1 MLKKKLV
8 KLITSKRIMKQ
19 FLPYIKR
26 YCLAIVV
33 CIASTQSVS
42 AQTENDA
49 LMIPKN
55 FFCAAGVYTYNS
67 WDKYWEG
74 TFKRENLN
82 LGTISSNVYAVGG
95 NYGLS
100 NRVNLLFMIPYIKS
114 NASAGTFRG
123 QSGIQDINLAV
134 KWMAVKQEVGSGLL
148 SLHAIVTGS
157 LPLGNYQAD
166 YLPLAI
172 GSRSKS
178 IGLRALINYQT
189 GRFFVAGS
197 GQYLR
202 KDNITIDKD
211 SYYTTEMH
219 YTNQVAIPNATNF
232 LFSTGYRSLKFN
244 AEATLTKVNTI
255 GGFDIT
261 KNNMPFPSNNM
272 DATLAGAI
280 FKYSFQSIAGL
291 ELTGGGNY
299 VLKGRNVGQNRSFF
313 AGVYYVFSVKKDK
326 SDK

>member
-1 MLKKKLV
+1 MKHCLLYINRCFLV
-8 KLITSKRIMKQ
+8 LLT
-19 FLPYIKR
+19 FV
-26 YCLAIVV
+26 AF
-33 CIASTQSVS
+33 AQSVN

-55 FFCAAGVYTYNS
+55 FFCAAGVYTHNS
-67 WDKYWEG
+67 WNKYWEG

-82 LGTISSNVYAVGG
+82 LGTISSNVYALGG

-100 NRVNLLFMIPYIKS
+100 NRVNLLFMVPYIKS
-114 NASAGTFRG
+114 NASAGTLRG

-148 SLHAIVTGS
+148 SLHAILTGS
-157 LPLGNYQAD
+157 IPLGNYQAD
-166 YLPLAI
+166 YLPLSI
-172 GSRSKS
+172 GMRSKS
-178 IGLRALINYQT
+178 IGLRALVNYQT

-197 GQYLR
+197 GQYVR
-202 KDNITIDKD
+202 RDNVTIDKD

-219 YTNQVAIPNATNF
+219 YTNQVAMPNVTNF

-244 AEATLTKVNTI
+244 AEATLTKSNTI

-272 DATLAGAI
+272 DATSAGAI

-291 ELTGGGNY
+291 ELTGGGSY
-299 VLKGRNVGQNRSFF
+299 VLNGRNVGQNRSFF

>member
-1 MLKKKLV
+1 MKHCLLKINRCFIAL
-8 KLITSKRIMKQ
+8 
-19 FLPYIKR
+19 
-26 YCLAIVV
+26 LA
-33 CIASTQSVS
+33 CAAFSQSAS

-55 FFCAAGVYTYNS
+55 YFCAAGVYTHNS

-100 NRVNLLFMIPYIKS
+100 NRINLLFMIPYIKS
-114 NASAGTFRG
+114 NASAGTLRG
-123 QSGIQDINLAV
+123 QSGIQDISLAF
-134 KWMAVKQEVGSGLL
+134 KWMAVKQELGTGLL
-148 SLHAIVTGS
+148 SVHAIATGS
-157 LPLGNYQAD
+157 LPVGNYQAD
-166 YLPLAI
+166 YLPLSL

-178 IGLRALINYQT
+178 VGLKALVNYQT

-197 GQYLR
+197 GQYVR
-202 KDNITIDKD
+202 RSNITLDRD

-219 YTNQVAIPNATNF
+219 YTNQVALPNMTNF

-244 AEATLTKVNTI
+244 AEAVVTRMNTI

-272 DATLAGAI
+272 DATAVGTV
-280 FKYSFQSIAGL
+280 FKYMFQKLPGL
-291 ELTGGGNY
+291 ELTAGGNY
-299 VLKGRNVGQNRSFF
+299 VVDGRNVGQNKSFF

-326 SDK
+326 SEK

>member
-1 MLKKKLV
+1 MKHCLLKINRYV
-8 KLITSKRIMKQ
+8 IA
-19 FLPYIKR
+19 FLA
-26 YCLAIVV
+26 CA
-33 CIASTQSVS
+33 AFSQQVS

-55 FFCAAGVYTYNS
+55 YFCAAGLYTHNS

-82 LGTISSNVYAVGG
+82 LGTISSNVYAIGG

-114 NASAGTFRG
+114 NASAGTLRG
-123 QSGIQDINLAV
+123 QSGIQDINLAI

-148 SLHAIVTGS
+148 SLHAILNGA
-157 LPLGNYQAD
+157 LPVGNYQAD
-166 YLPLAI
+166 YLPLSL

-178 IGLRALINYQT
+178 IGLKALVNYQT

-202 KDNITIDKD
+202 RSNITLDRD

-219 YTNQVAIPNATNF
+219 YTNQLALPNMTNF

-244 AEATLTKVNTI
+244 AEAVVTRMNTI

-272 DATLAGAI
+272 DATSVGTI
-280 FKYSFQSIAGL
+280 FKYSFQSISGL
-291 ELTGGGNY
+291 ELTAGGNY
-299 VLKGRNVGQNRSFF
+299 VVDGRNVGQNKSFF

-326 SDK
+326 TDK